1 MYKMKNKKTAYAMS
15 YQDFDIMCATNHSD
29 EIYNNKECY
38 HTINDL
44 KESIYGPKQNI

>member
-1 MYKMKNKKTAYAMS
+1 MNQTKKHICN
-15 YQDFDIMCATNHSD
+15 D
-29 EIYNNKECY
+29 KECY